1 MSGVIRKSTLQ
12 SVIPDDLFLFL
23 ISNDLNFKTMNLKT
37 NLALL
42 LILISAIFV
51 SAQEVFRNK
60 DLTITK
66 LEKNMWV
73 VETTDNTTM
82 YIIEGSKKAML
93 IDTGTKSEKLDS
105 VVKLVTKKPL
115 IVMITHIHPD
125 HAGNIKYFDQI
136 YFHPGDTVLMRMMNV
151 EYNGKVNFVK
161 DGEKFDLGGTTIEV
175 LHIPGHTPGSI
186 VLLDRQT
193 GNCYSGDAFGSGQVW
208 MQLLPHV
215 SMAIYAESC
224 RKMEALMDKGI
235 TRIYCGHY
243 PYVKKAFDKTYMT
256 EMRQLAEELSKGTAP
271 EGEPYPTKV
280 GIGTQ
285 NPMITTKGSVSIVY
299 DPEKIN

>member
-1 MSGVIRKSTLQ
+1 MHLKS
-12 SVIPDDLFLFL
+12 
-23 ISNDLNFKTMNLKT
+23 
-37 NLALL
+37 NLALI
-42 LILISAIFV
+42 LILISAIYT
-51 SAQEVFRNK
+51 SAQEVFKNN
-60 DLTITK
+60 DLSITK

-93 IDTGTKSEKLDS
+93 IDTGSRCEKLEE
-105 VVKLVTKKPL
+105 VVRQITQKPL
-115 IVMITHIHPD
+115 VVVVTHIHGD
-125 HAGNIKYFDQI
+125 HSGNMNQFDEV
-136 YFHPGDTVLMRMMNV
+136 YFHAADTVLLNSFNP
-151 EYNGKVNFVK
+151 YKGKIHFVG
-161 DGEKFDLGGTTIEV
+161 DGYKFDLGGTTLEV
-175 LHIPGHTPGSI
+175 LFTPGHTPGSI
-186 VLLDRQT
+186 VLLDRKA

-235 TRIYCGHY
+235 TNIYCGHY
-243 PYVKKAFDKTYMT
+243 PYVKSAFGKSYMT
-256 EMRQLAEELSKGTAP
+256 EMRQLAEELSKGNAP
-271 EGEPYPTKV
+271 KGEPYPIKV

-285 NPMITTKGSVSIVY
+285 NPMITTKGGASIVY